1 MSIRPIKTEYDPWK
15 VVESG
20 FSPVF
25 MAEGESV
32 FALANGYIGIRG
44 AFEEGTHSWNRGVYL
59 NGFYEE
65 RPIVYGEKAY
75 GFPEHSQTML
85 GVADASKVEIKV
97 DGVPLNLGEGRVKS
111 YRRELDMRE
120 GVLRRTFTWVSPAG
134 QELNFSF
141 ERIVLLSRRRG
152 AAIKIT
158 LELAGGRTELSF
170 LSSLDG
176 TRTTKRENRNDPRV
190 GEPIGADAVLYT
202 EREVQETQLYLR
214 GNTLNSRLS
223 CAAAAEHCIEGLS
236 HTKREP
242 LETEREV
249 GVRFSGIIEAG
260 ERVTLSKYIAYES
273 CSTDEEE
280 EIRSTV
286 VREAQALKESGF
298 NSLLFEQAG
307 YLCEFWER
315 SDVEIEGDPA
325 LQQGIRFNIFHL
337 LQSAGKDGRTSIAAK
352 GLTGEGYEGHY
363 FWDTEIYVLPF
374 FIYTNPAIA
383 RKLLEY
389 RCSILP
395 RARERASELSQKGA
409 LFPWRTI
416 NGKEASAYYPAG
428 TAQYH
433 IDADIAYGVK
443 RYLNASG
450 DSSFL
455 PCAAEILIE
464 TARMWYDLGWFNQR
478 RGGAFCIDG
487 VTGPDEYTALVNNN
501 YYTNIMAR
509 DNLFY
514 AAAIVER
521 IRRESPKEYKKLV
534 KKLDYAE
541 EEAVNWRRAAKEMW
555 LPYEKEKGIHPQDDS
570 FLNKEVWPIES
581 IPEEKRPLLLH
592 YHPLVIYR
600 HQVIK
605 QADTVLALFLKGDEF
620 SIAEKKRDFDYYDRL
635 TTGDSSLSPCV
646 QSIIASEVG
655 YEELAYRYFT
665 RTARIDLDDVNG
677 NVRDGLHTAAMAGTW
692 ASIVQGFAGMRDYGG
707 MLRFNPHLPREWKR
721 LAFNLTLEAVL
732 LEVTITHNEVAYTL
746 KEGQSL
752 TILHRGK
759 EHTVYSGSPLVFS
772 NRPDL
777 EAVIFDLDGVIT
789 DSAEY
794 HYLAWKQLAEEL
806 DIPFDREFNQ
816 NLKGVGRMDS
826 LELILSKAPERSYTC
841 EEKVELTEKKNNL
854 YKELITQITPDN
866 LLPGIESLLKELKA
880 EGIYTALASASRNA
894 PTIVE
899 NLKIGHLLD
908 VITDPDMLDKGKPDP
923 EQFFLAAEMLGV
935 PARNCIG
942 VEDAQAGIDAIRGA
956 GMFSLGVG
964 DYLHGADWT
973 VSDTSEITLSA
984 LREQFYR
991 HSGA

>member
-1 MSIRPIKTEYDPWK
+1 MSTGRIQTSTDPWK
-15 VVESG
+15 IIETG
-20 FSPVF
+20 FSPDT
-25 MAEGESV
+25 MAEGESI
-32 FALANGYIGIRG
+32 FALANGHIGIRG
-44 AFEEGTHSWNRGVYL
+44 AFEEGTKSWNRGVYL

-75 GFPEHSQTML
+75 GFPEHGQTML
-85 GVADASKVEIKV
+85 GVADGSKVEIKV
-97 DGVPLNLGEGRVKS
+97 NGMPLNLAEGTVTS
-111 YRRELDMRE
+111 YKRELDMRE
-120 GVLRRTFTWVSPAG
+120 GVLRRTFTWTAPRG
-134 QELNFSF
+134 EELTFCF
-141 ERIVLLSRRRG
+141 ERIVSLSRIKG
-152 AAIKIT
+152 AAIRISI
-158 LELAGGRTELSF
+158 ELAEGTAELSF

-176 TRTTKRENRNDPRV
+176 TKTEQVDNNDPRV
-190 GEPIGADAVLYT
+190 GAPFGEDVLLYSGH
-202 EREVQETQLYLR
+202 ETKEEKLYLEGR
-214 GNTLNSRLS
+214 TVNSHLS
-223 CAAAAEHCIEGLS
+223 FAAAADHCVEGLLDI
-236 HTKREP
+236 KRES
-242 LETEREV
+242 LKGKREV
-249 GVRFSGIIEAG
+249 GVLFTGTIKAG
-260 ERVTLSKYIAYES
+260 EEVGLSKFIAYDKCTSDNNE
-273 CSTDEEE
+273 TLYPTVFREVEE
-280 EIRSTV
+280 
-286 VREAQALKESGF
+286 LKERGF
-298 NSLLFEQAG
+298 NFLLSEQAA
-307 YLCEFWER
+307 YLCEFWKC
-315 SDVEIEGDPA
+315 SDVEIEGDSA
-325 LQQGIRFNIFHL
+325 LQQGIRFNIFNL
-337 LQSAGKDGRTSIAAK
+337 LQSVGKDGRTSIAAK
-352 GLTGEGYEGHY
+352 GLTGDGYEGHY

-389 RCSILP
+389 RYSILP
-395 RARERASELSQKGA
+395 RARERAGELSQKGA

-464 TARMWYDLGWFNQR
+464 TARMWYDLGWFNSR
-478 RGGAFCIDG
+478 RDGAFCIDG

-509 DNLFY
+509 DNLCF
-514 AAAIVER
+514 AADTVEKLK
-521 IRRESPKEYKKLV
+521 RESPEEYAGIEEKLGFE
-534 KKLDYAE
+534 E
-541 EEAVNWRRAAKEMW
+541 EEALNWRRAADAMW
-555 LPYEKEKGIHPQDDS
+555 LPYEKGRGIHPQDDS

-605 QADTVLALFLKGDEF
+605 QADTVLALFLQGDEF

-655 YEELAYRYFT
+655 YEELAYSYFT

-707 MLRFNPHLPREWKR
+707 MLSFCPRLPRGWKR
-721 LAFNLTLEAVL
+721 LSFNLTVGGVL

-746 KEGQSL
+746 KEGESL
-752 TILHRGK
+752 GIVHRGK
-759 EHTVYSGSPLVFS
+759 EHKVYSGSPLVFS

-777 EAVIFDLDGVIT
+777 EAVVFDLDGVIT

-794 HYLAWKQLAEEL
+794 HYLAWKRLAEEL

-816 NLKGVGRMDS
+816 KLRGVGRMDS
-826 LELILSKAPERSYTC
+826 LELILARVPERTYTY
-841 EEKVELTEKKNNL
+841 EEKVELTRKKNEM
-854 YKELITQITPDN
+854 YKELIAQITPEN
-866 LLPGIESLLKELKA
+866 LLPGIESLLKELKE

-894 PTIVE
+894 PAIVD
-899 NLKIGHLLD
+899 NLKIGHMLD
-908 VITDPDMLDKGKPDP
+908 IITDPEKLDRGKPDP

-935 PARNCIG
+935 PMRNCIG
-942 VEDAQAGIDAIRGA
+942 VEDAQAGIDAINGA
-956 GMFSLGVG
+956 GMFSVGVG
-964 DYLHGADWT
+964 DYLQGADWR
-973 VSDTSEITLSA
+973 VSDTSEITLAA

-991 HSGA
+991 HGDM